1 MVICNEFLFL
11 WHLHQNELATDK
23 LLEVSELYTVTFTL
37 FNDATFMCV
46 RACASTRVCERERE
60 EEDEEEEAIEHAFV
74 SYNCQEHLNG
84 MLHKFTQDKGLEI
97 G

>member
-1 MVICNEFLFL
+1 MMP
-11 WHLHQNELATDK
+11 HLCA
-23 LLEVSELYTVTFTL
+23 
-37 FNDATFMCV
+37 CV
-46 RACASTRVCERERE
+46 PARARVCERERE